1 MNENLQK
8 LKSIGIQKIHER
20 THIPRVHV
28 ESLLN
33 ENFENMN
40 NIQLSGFIYVLER
53 EYSLDL
59 SDLKKSSADYFQ
71 NSKSMLKKEKSVVL
85 FGVSKRKRNYAFI
98 YIVLALSLFVLFAY
112 FNMESSE
119 TQPLKVD
126 NTTIENAKSVIAIVS
141 DDKNKSEENST
152 ITAQTQESLSAAQ
165 QNAIIQN
172 MVQPIEE
179 PKSLDS
185 LKEAQET
192 PKEEPLA
199 HEPLKE
205 QDSKESTPSEAAA
218 AGIPAKLKEE
228 PQSTL
233 PAEQKEAVQAQSFK
247 IIALNKVW
255 LGYIDLSNNKK
266 YQKTFSGEFELD
278 PAKNWLLSFGHGTID
293 IQINGVVTK
302 YRKLSNIRFSYIDS
316 KLKEIDSE
324 EFKALNKG
332 EKW

>member
-126 NTTIENAKSVIAIVS
+126 NTTIENAQNVIAVVS
-141 DDKNKSEENST
+141 DDKNKTEENST
-152 ITAQTQESLSAAQ
+152 MTAKLQESLDPAQ
-165 QNAIIQN
+165 QNAIMQN
-172 MVQPIEE
+172 MAQPLEE
-179 PKSLDS
+179 PKFSDS
-185 LKEAQET
+185 PKEAEKT
-192 PKEEPLA
+192 LKEEPLTQ
-199 HEPLKE
+199 ES
-205 QDSKESTPSEAAA
+205 SKDQNAQSSVLPE
-218 AGIPAKLKEE
+218 PAKSIPVQVKEE
-228 PQSTL
+228 PQSGAAT
-233 PAEQKEAVQAQSFK
+233 EQKEAAQGHSFK
-247 IIALNKVW
+247 ITAVNRVW

-278 PAKNWLLSFGHGTID
+278 PTKNWLLAFGHGTID
-293 IQINGVVTK
+293 IELGGVVKK

-316 KLKEIDSE
+316 ELKEIDGE